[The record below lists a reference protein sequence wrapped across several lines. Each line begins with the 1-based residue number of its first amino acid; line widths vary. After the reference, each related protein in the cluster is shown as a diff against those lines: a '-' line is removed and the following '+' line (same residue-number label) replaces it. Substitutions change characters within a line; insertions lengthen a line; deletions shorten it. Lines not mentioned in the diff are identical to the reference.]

1 MCSFVSEILRVS
13 RPDWPRDE
21 NFALVLQTEHLCPV
35 SRPEVRS
42 GLRPG
47 NENFRLGR
55 SPSQTID
62 LVVVWFLRFVL
73 GLNFGL
79 RNLLPVFVLVH
90 DFLLLSCSRL
100 GTADVEVVGDTSAQP
115 HSAVDGGSHE
125 NYAARPTGGVE
136 CLVET
141 IVPRH

>member
-1 MCSFVSEILRVS
+1 
-13 RPDWPRDE
+13 
-21 NFALVLQTEHLCPV
+21 LCPV

-90 DFLLLSCSRL
+90 DLLLLSCSCL
-100 GTADVEVVGDTSAQP
+100 GTANVEVVGDTSAQP

-136 CLVET
+136 CLVKT
-141 IVPRH
+141 VVPRH